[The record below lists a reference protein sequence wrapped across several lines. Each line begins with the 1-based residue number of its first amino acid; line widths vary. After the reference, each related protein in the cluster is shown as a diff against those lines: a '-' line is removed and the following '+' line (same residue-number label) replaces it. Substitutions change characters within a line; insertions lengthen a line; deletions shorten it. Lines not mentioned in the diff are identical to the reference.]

1 MCCSEGNWHLN
12 GRKCFLEERRSSVV
26 WCEALQLSQGFHTF
40 NKLLN
45 SKMIPRRNRVW
56 RDHSKGIFGFLQIM
70 CTCYREEKEMRQTT
84 VTSEAKSK
92 YLRCCWPSV
101 LQILRDCLEWLMVLS
116 EMSAC
121 GKFTSDFMQLVSQR
135 TPITFLISSAVSFPA
150 SIRLVIEF
158 SSEKMSQRWHSTLWL
173 KSSGSPERSFLSWVT
188 KSLGPNTCR
197 NQNWQEW
204 LHQTAD

>member
-1 MCCSEGNWHLN
+1 
-12 GRKCFLEERRSSVV
+12 
-26 WCEALQLSQGFHTF
+26 
-40 NKLLN
+40 
-45 SKMIPRRNRVW
+45 
-56 RDHSKGIFGFLQIM
+56 
-70 CTCYREEKEMRQTT
+70 MRQTT

-92 YLRCCWPSV
+92 YVRCCWPSV
-101 LQILRDCLEWLMVLS
+101 LQTLRGCLEWLMVLS
-116 EMSAC
+116 EMSEC

-158 SSEKMSQRWHSTLWL
+158 SREKMSRGWHSTLWL
-173 KSSGSPERSFLSWVT
+173 KGSGSSVRSFLSWVS

-204 LHQTAD
+204 LHQNSRLRTSHARVKDVTFPQNTVIFLSP